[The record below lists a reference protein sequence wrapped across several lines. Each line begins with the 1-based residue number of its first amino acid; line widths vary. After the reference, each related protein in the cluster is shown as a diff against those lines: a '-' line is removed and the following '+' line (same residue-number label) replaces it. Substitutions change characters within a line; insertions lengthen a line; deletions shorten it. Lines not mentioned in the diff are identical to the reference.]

1 MTLKLTDLFTSE
13 QNTEGIFPPSCQSLC
28 LLISPAAGCKD
39 VKSEVQ
45 AALHFLM
52 SNPPRKVNTTDRSR
66 FGSEGGS
73 GKDAYTVVSN
83 VL

>member
-1 MTLKLTDLFTSE
+1 M
-13 QNTEGIFPPSCQSLC
+13 C

-52 SNPPRKVNTTDRSR
+52 SKPPRKVSTTATSR
-66 FGSEGGS
+66 FGSEGDS
-73 GKDAYTVVSN
+73 GKDAYTVVYN